1 MIENLIHIPDILIL
15 VHTLEC
21 LYQLSE
27 LDKLLKIKNKFE
39 VFVLRWTIMWCN
51 T

>member
-27 LDKLLKIKNKFE
+27 LDKLLQNKKINSKFW
-39 VFVLRWTIMWCN
+39 FCR
-51 T
+51 